1 MKFSVVVFAILLFF
15 SSCQKD
21 ITLIHINDSHSHL
34 FGSDI
39 HCRYSGS
46 TGNFYIGG
54 YDLIIQHVRDLR
66 EKNSNTMFLH
76 AGDLIQGTRYFR
88 QFQGK
93 ADIELMNLAKID
105 AFTLGNHEF
114 DKGPDFLADLL
125 KEARF
130 PVLAA
135 NIETPDNSKLKNI
148 VKPYVITGH
157 WPFRNGIIGVIT
169 PDTADISSPGS
180 TVKFTDPADAV
191 RKSIKKLKN
200 KGVSRIFV
208 LSHLGLDEDKVLASK
223 VEGIDVII
231 GGHSH
236 SAMGYSGIDCVPA
249 EGDYPQVV
257 KDPSGRDV
265 LIVHAWDHARALG
278 ILDLEFNIRG
288 EIVSHSGKTLYPARE
303 SVKLPFPQ
311 KRSPFNEFVTVS
323 PSEELQVLFR
333 SYEETLSSEY
343 KKIIATAKEELGHEW
358 EKGSDIAP
366 LVAQSILQEFRNSGY
381 AVDIALQ
388 NAGGVRRSIHRGEIT
403 AGDIYD
409 TLPFFNNVTVF
420 KIKGSELLAQ
430 LNQQIENI
438 SKGTNA
444 GAFPYLAGMKFEI
457 KDGGAV
463 NFSIIG
469 NNGIQ
474 SVDPEKIYTVATDS
488 YIAQGGNGYT
498 IFQKIKDKITTSR
511 IVSDVFADYLMEKRE
526 IIKPLEKHSSF

>member
-1 MKFSVVVFAILLFF
+1 MKFTVVVFAILLFF

-21 ITLIHINDSHSHL
+21 ITLVHINDSHSHL

-39 HCRYSGS
+39 HCRYSGRS
-46 TGNFYIGG
+46 DSFYIGG
-54 YDLIIQHVRDLR
+54 YDLIIQYVRDLR
-66 EKNSNTMFLH
+66 AKNDSVMFLH

-105 AFTLGNHEF
+105 ALALGNHEF
-114 DKGPDFLADLL
+114 DKGSDFLADLL
-125 KEARF
+125 KEAKF

-135 NIETPDNSKLKNI
+135 NVEISDDSKLKDI
-148 VKPYVITGH
+148 IKPYVITGF

-169 PDTADISSPGS
+169 PDTSEISSPGS
-180 TVKFTDPADAV
+180 SVKFTDPADAV
-191 RKSIKKLKN
+191 RKNIKKLKN
-200 KGVSRIFV
+200 KGISRIFV
-208 LSHLGLDEDKVLASK
+208 LSHLGLEKDRVLAET

-236 SAMGYSGIDCVPA
+236 SAMGYSGIDCIPA
-249 EGDYPQVV
+249 EGDYPQVI

-343 KKIIATAKEELGHEW
+343 
-358 EKGSDIAP
+358 
-366 LVAQSILQEFRNSGY
+366 
-381 AVDIALQ
+381 
-388 NAGGVRRSIHRGEIT
+388 
-403 AGDIYD
+403 
-409 TLPFFNNVTVF
+409 
-420 KIKGSELLAQ
+420 
-430 LNQQIENI
+430 
-438 SKGTNA
+438 
-444 GAFPYLAGMKFEI
+444 
-457 KDGGAV
+457 
-463 NFSIIG
+463 
-469 NNGIQ
+469 
-474 SVDPEKIYTVATDS
+474 
-488 YIAQGGNGYT
+488 
-498 IFQKIKDKITTSR
+498 
-511 IVSDVFADYLMEKRE
+511 
-526 IIKPLEKHSSF
+526 